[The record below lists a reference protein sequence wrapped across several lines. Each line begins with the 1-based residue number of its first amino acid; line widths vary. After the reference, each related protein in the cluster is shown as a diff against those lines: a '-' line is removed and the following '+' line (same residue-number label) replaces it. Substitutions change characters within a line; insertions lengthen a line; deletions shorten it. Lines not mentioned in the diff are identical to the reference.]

1 MAAFQIVA
9 SKKLVQQQYLA
20 SVSKKHE
27 QLKFKLMSLS
37 RGKSVYSAVRL
48 KKKRSTKVI

>member
-9 SKKLVQQQYLA
+9 SKKLVQKQYLA

-27 QLKFKLMSLS
+27 QLKLKLM
-37 RGKSVYSAVRL
+37 
-48 KKKRSTKVI
+48 KVFQEASQYTEQSD